1 MQVLKNVIDTRTGL
15 FHSVAVVK
23 EKNARYFVP
32 QETETPKKSTKKKG
46 GVADVDSS
54 ISAE

>member
-32 QETETPKKSTKKKG
+32 QVVEEPKKKTSTKKK
-46 GVADVDSS
+46 
-54 ISAE
+54 

>member
-15 FHSVAVVK
+15 YHSVAVVK

-32 QETETPKKSTKKKG
+32 QVVEETPKKKSSKKK
-46 GVADVDSS
+46 
-54 ISAE
+54 